1 MRRWNLSGRA
11 GLSAWLNERCDA
23 RDPRDTDG
31 RHGDIRGIE
40 LTVAP
45 RELHHQELPVAA
57 ERVRQAL
64 VDTDAYVAREDFRGN
79 DPYDALLSPI
89 FRLPLLNS
97 SKYVRV
103 AAQQA
108 LSRLF
113 VNVRPLLG
121 IKKVV
126 SVVTLAR
133 MLEGYS
139 HLFAIDPP
147 RRDYYGDRIA
157 LCLRRIEALRTPGY
171 SGDCWGYQWDWEP
184 FHAAM
189 PIPAGH
195 PNIVVT
201 GIVTNALFET
211 HRLTGIKAQLDSCVS
226 AAEFLLRDVERID
239 VRDDSFCWGYFP
251 RDRQLVPNA
260 TMKAARLCAQVFSV
274 TGDRELWDAARA
286 TVKFVTAH
294 QRPDG
299 AWPYAVGDA
308 RSWVDNFHTGYVL
321 ECLEA
326 YERYTNDTSFAGAKT
341 RGWQYYRA
349 SFLTEDYVPKYYDNR
364 VTPIDATAC
373 AQTISTLCT
382 FGDVPDAAR
391 VALWTLAEMQRP
403 DGGFIYQ
410 RHTHFTNR
418 IPYVRWSIA
427 PMFAAL
433 ARLLYALEDAR
444 GSDTQ

>member
-1 MRRWNLSGRA
+1 LTFGPP
-11 GLSAWLNERCDA
+11 E
-23 RDPRDTDG
+23 P
-31 RHGDIRGIE
+31 HHEE
-40 LTVAP
+40 LA
-45 RELHHQELPVAA
+45 VAA
-57 ERVRQAL
+57 ARVRQAL
-64 VDTDAYVAREDFRGN
+64 IDTDAYVVREDFKTN

-103 AAQQA
+103 AAQQV
-108 LSRLF
+108 LRRLF
-113 VNVRPLLG
+113 INVRPLLG

-126 SVVTLAR
+126 SAVTLAR
-133 MLEGYS
+133 MLEGYA

-147 RRDYYGDRIA
+147 RRDYYGNRIEF
-157 LCLRRIEALRTPGY
+157 CLRGIEALRSPGY

-184 FHAAM
+184 FYGAM

-211 HRLTGIKAQLDSCVS
+211 HRLAGVQAPLESCVS
-226 AAEFLLRDVERID
+226 AAEFVLRDVERTVSTD
-239 VRDDSFCWGYFP
+239 ESFCWGYFP
-251 RDRQLVPNA
+251 RDHQLVPNA
-260 TMKAARLCAQVFSV
+260 TMKAARLCAQVFSL
-274 TGDRELWDAARA
+274 TGDRELCDAARG
-286 TVKFVTAH
+286 TVKFVIAH
-294 QRPDG
+294 QRSDG

-308 RSWVDNFHTGYVL
+308 RSWVDNFHTGYLL
-321 ECLEA
+321 ECLDA
-326 YERYTNDTSFAGAKT
+326 YERYTKDTSFGSAKR

-349 SFLTEDYVPKYYDNR
+349 SFLTEDYVPKYYDDR

-382 FGDVPDAAR
+382 FGAVPDAAQ

-410 RHTHFTNR
+410 RHSHFTNR

-433 ARLLYALEDAR
+433 ARLLYALEAPR
-444 GSDTQ
+444 ASDTRVEAFER

>member
-1 MRRWNLSGRA
+1 VATPEKPQREELS
-11 GLSAWLNERCDA
+11 L
-23 RDPRDTDG
+23 
-31 RHGDIRGIE
+31 
-40 LTVAP
+40 
-45 RELHHQELPVAA
+45 AA
-57 ERVRQAL
+57 ARVRKAL
-64 VDTDAYVAREDFRGN
+64 ADTDAYVVREDFKTN
-79 DPYDALLSPI
+79 DPWDALLSPI

-103 AAQQA
+103 AAQQV
-108 LSRLF
+108 LRRLF

-133 MLEGYS
+133 MLEGYA

-147 RRDYYGDRIA
+147 HRDYYGNRIEF
-157 LCLRRIEALRTPGY
+157 CLRGIEALRSPGY

-184 FHAAM
+184 FYGSM

-211 HRLTGIKAQLDSCVS
+211 HRLAGVQAPLDSCVS
-226 AAEFLLRDVERID
+226 AAEFLLRDVER
-239 VRDDSFCWGYFP
+239 VVATDDSFCWGYFP

-260 TMKAARLCAQVFSV
+260 TMKGARLCAQVFSL
-274 TGDRELWDAARA
+274 TGDRELRDTART
-286 TVKFVTAH
+286 TVKFVAAH

-321 ECLEA
+321 ECLDA
-326 YERYTNDTSFAGAKT
+326 YERYADDTSFSSAKA

-349 SFLTEDYVPKYYDNR
+349 SFLTEDYVPKYYDHR

-382 FGDVPDAAR
+382 FGDVPAAAQ
-391 VALWTLAEMQRP
+391 VALWTIAQMQRP
-403 DGGFIYQ
+403 DGGFVYQ
-410 RHTHFTNR
+410 RHSHFTNR

-427 PMFAAL
+427 PMFSAL
-433 ARLLYALEDAR
+433 ARLLYALENPRAP
-444 GSDTQ
+444 SETPAEASES